1 MKTSSV
7 AQKILFVHNVTSAF
21 VTIDLQLLRERWDVQ
36 EWHERGRVT
45 NLPALIAAVRR
56 CDLVFGWFAS
66 WHTFWPITLARLMR
80 KPSVLVIGG
89 YDVANIPD
97 IGYGHQSGGLKQWVS
112 RWIIHRAKKLI
123 TISLYSQQEIDRNIG
138 SISQRTQVIYLGFS
152 DPFESCALFEQER
165 SNTAITIGH
174 VAHTNLARKGHE
186 AFVRAAAFLPQ
197 TNFVLIGDWRDDSID
212 YLRRIAPDNVSFTGW
227 LTREQINDYLQSA
240 SVYVQASRHEG
251 FGMAVAEAMLAGC
264 IPVVTRAGALP
275 EVVGDT
281 GIYINSDDP
290 KEIAFGVE
298 QALKSGRQARQK
310 ARERIL
316 IQFPLERRRQG
327 LHKIVEEL
335 LGQ

>member
-1 MKTSSV
+1 MKTSS
-7 AQKILFVHNVTSAF
+7 AAKSILFVHNVTSSF

-36 EWHERGRVT
+36 EWYEHGRVT
-45 NLPALIAAVRR
+45 NLPALIVAVRR

-66 WHTFWPITLARLMR
+66 WHTFWPITLAWLMR
-80 KPSVLVIGG
+80 KPSVLIIGG

-97 IGYGHQSGGLKQWVS
+97 IGYGHQGGGLKQWMS

-138 SISQRTQVIYLGFS
+138 SISQRTQVVYLGFS
-152 DPFESCALFEQER
+152 DPFESRALFEQDR

-174 VAHTNLARKGHE
+174 VARTNLSRKGHE

-197 TNFVLIGDWRDDSID
+197 TNFILIGEWRDDSID
-212 YLRRIAPDNVSFTGW
+212 HLRQIATDNVSFTGW
-227 LTREQINDYLQSA
+227 LTREQINGYLQSA
-240 SVYVQASRHEG
+240 SVYVQASKHEG

-281 GIYINSDDP
+281 GIYIDSNEP
-290 KEIAFGVE
+290 KDIAAGVE
-298 QALKSGRQARQK
+298 QALRSDKQARQK

-316 IQFPLERRRQG
+316 TQFPLEHRRRR
-327 LHKIVEEL
+327 LHDIIGHL
-335 LGQ
+335 LEQ